1 MPATAF
7 ICPNGK
13 CVSIQKCLKNC
24 ANTQRCMF
32 LPTLRAVAKSLDRG
46 IKEPPVTEL
55 IAGTRETYLK
65 KTTNYAV
72 DPQSVLYALHGSAV
86 HTINENH
93 TDGNM
98 LSEIRLNDE
107 ITSGKFDLYGQIMD
121 TDEHILGDY
130 KITSSY
136 KIMKALGRYK
146 VDVPTGTYY
155 VSGAKKGQMKYRK
168 AWKNDG
174 VRGVLEWA
182 IQLNYYR
189 ILLEEQGLPVS
200 KMVIQALCRD
210 NSLRI
215 ANERGIT
222 QAVYLIPIRKI
233 SDRWIRRY
241 MSRKAN
247 LLKQAMQT
255 KTLPSV
261 CSAKERWNDRKC
273 LDYCQVSM
281 QCPYGR
287 YMKTATDN
295 VDCCG

>member
-7 ICPNGK
+7 YCPDGR
-13 CVSIQKCLKNC
+13 CITVEKCLTNC
-24 ANTQRCMF
+24 PNTQRCMF

-46 IKEPPVTEL
+46 IKEPTVTEL

-65 KTTNYAV
+65 KTTDYAV

-98 LSEIRLNDE
+98 LSEIRLKDD

-121 TDEHILGDY
+121 LDEGVLGDI
-130 KITSSY
+130 KVTSSY

-146 VDVPTGTYY
+146 IDVPTGQYY
-155 VSGAKKGQMKYRK
+155 ASGIKKGQMKYKKEWR
-168 AWKNDG
+168 ADG

-189 ILLEEQGLPVS
+189 LLLEEQGLPVQ

-210 NSLRI
+210 NSLRS
-215 ANERGIT
+215 ANERGID
-222 QAVYLIPIRKI
+222 QAVYLIPIHKI
-233 SDRWIRRY
+233 SDRWIKRY
-241 MSRKAN
+241 MRRKAE
-247 LLKQAMQT
+247 LLQAAMQNKKMPPMCRT
-255 KTLPSV
+255 
-261 CSAKERWNDRKC
+261 KERWNDRKC
-273 LDYCQVSM
+273 LDYCQVSSA
-281 QCPYGR
+281 CPYGR
-287 YMKTATDN
+287 YMKDAKSN
-295 VDCCG
+295 QAV

>member
-7 ICPNGK
+7 YCPDGR
-13 CVSIQKCLKNC
+13 CITVEKCLINC
-24 ANTQRCMF
+24 PNTQRCMF
-32 LPTLRAVAKSLDRG
+32 LPTLRAVAQSLDRG
-46 IKEPPVTEL
+46 IKEPTVTEL

-65 KTTNYAV
+65 KTTDYAV

-98 LSEIRLNDE
+98 LSEIRLKDD

-121 TDEHILGDY
+121 LEEGVLGDI
-130 KITSSY
+130 KVTSSY

-146 VDVPTGTYY
+146 VDVPTGQYY
-155 VSGAKKGQMKYRK
+155 VSGIKKGQMKYKKEWRD
-168 AWKNDG
+168 DG

-189 ILLEEQGLPVS
+189 LLLEEQGLPVQ

-215 ANERGIT
+215 ANERGID
-222 QAVYLIPIRKI
+222 QAVYLVPIHKI
-233 SDRWIRRY
+233 SDRWIKRY
-241 MSRKAN
+241 MRRKAE
-247 LLKQAMQT
+247 LLQTAMKN
-255 KTLPSV
+255 KTMPPM
-261 CSAKERWNDRKC
+261 CRTKERWNDRKG
-273 LDYCQVSM
+273 LDYCQVSSA
-281 QCPYGR
+281 CPYGR
-287 YMKTATDN
+287 YMKDAKN
-295 VDCCG
+295 NQAV